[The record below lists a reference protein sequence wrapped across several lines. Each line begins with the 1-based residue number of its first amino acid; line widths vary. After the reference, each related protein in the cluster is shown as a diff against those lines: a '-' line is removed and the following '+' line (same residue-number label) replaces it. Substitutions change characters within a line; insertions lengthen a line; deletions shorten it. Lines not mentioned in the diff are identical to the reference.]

1 MNINKFKLIC
11 LVLFSFICLCI
22 GLTSKT
28 LQNDTFYM
36 IKLGEYIVKNG
47 IDLKDHWVW
56 ISNLPYT
63 YPHWLYDVFIYFIYN
78 FFGYFGIYVSTII
91 SFFILGL
98 VYYYVSF
105 NINKNRFL
113 SLFLSIVNII
123 VVSVIATAR
132 AQVFSYILFVLEI
145 FYLFKLINDGDTK
158 YLIYLFIISV
168 LIANIHATVW
178 LFYFIL
184 YFPFFGEQFIY
195 MLKKKYKFK
204 INAKIILDKV
214 NKFNLLIIS
223 FVLSFLGGLLSP
235 SRICYTYVFR
245 IMLGDSQLY
254 ISEHSPLIVIQN
266 PLFLGIILV
275 LLIVLIFTKTRIKL
289 SELFM
294 ITGLIFMSLLS
305 TRHVIFFYLIG
316 GLFISVIIMRYFYE
330 YRDYSLDILYNIIMD
345 NNIIYIFVLVII
357 FICSLYNFNNNFKYD
372 YVDEKK
378 YPVDAVKYIKSNLDY
393 KNIKLFNTYN
403 YGSYIM
409 FNDIPIFIDSR
420 CDLYLKEFN
429 GKNLDIFDEVVN
441 INSGYKKIFDKYG
454 VEYALIKN
462 NEYLY
467 QLLIK
472 DIDNILYEDEYF
484 TLFKIS

>member
-1 MNINKFKLIC
+1 MNINKIKLIC

-98 VYYYVSF
+98 VYYYVIF

-123 VVSVIATAR
+123 VVSVIAAAR

-145 FYLFKLINDGDTK
+145 FYLFKLINCGDTK

-214 NKFNLLIIS
+214 NNFNLLITS

-316 GLFISVIIMRYFYE
+316 GLFISIIIMRYFYE

-378 YPVDAVKYIKSNLDY
+378 YPVAAVKYIKSNLDY

-409 FNDIPIFIDSR
+409 LNDIPIFIDSR